1 MDAIAAC
8 VVGGVSMRGGIG
20 KVSGVVTGVIMFQII
35 NYGMNYIG
43 VNPYL
48 QYVVKGV
55 IILIAVSID
64 TQKYLKKK

>member
-1 MDAIAAC
+1 
-8 VVGGVSMRGGIG
+8 
-20 KVSGVVTGVIMFQII
+20 
-35 NYGMNYIG
+35 MNYIG